1 MRVSSGAGEFDI
13 AIAKIVNEDR
23 NVVMVGKM
31 GLWEAKLT
39 LTPKEAVSLAKGMI
53 LPLLK
58 ALLK

>member
-1 MRVSSGAGEFDI
+1 MRVASAAGEFDI
-13 AIAKIVNEDR
+13 TIAKIVNEDR

-39 LTPKEAVSLAKGMI
+39 LTPEEAVSLAKGMI
-53 LPLLK
+53 LPLLR